1 MLPNKKVLAAI
12 LLGAAAFVLFG
23 AGKSGVSSED
33 AHQLVKQGAL
43 LLDVRTA
50 GEFSSGHLEG
60 AVNIPVQELE
70 ARVSSLPVKKDAPIV
85 VYCHS
90 GRRSAMAKEMLEKAG
105 YSKVSDLGPMTN
117 WR

>member
-23 AGKSGVSSED
+23 AGKSGVTSED

-85 VYCHS
+85 VYC
-90 GRRSAMAKEMLEKAG
+90 RRMKATAPSVARWPRRC
-105 YSKVSDLGPMTN
+105 SKKQGIPRSRT
-117 WR
+117 WAR